1 MLIIV
6 FVFVFEIDLAGNI
19 ETIRFWFSEIK
30 RPLTESYF
38 TDQKK
43 KEWMDTLLIHSLE
56 IRCDPRASEVFVVLI
71 DQAGRYCPLI
81 FIEKT
86 NYQGFCVIH
95 TLAFLKIE

>member
-1 MLIIV
+1 
-6 FVFVFEIDLAGNI
+6 
-19 ETIRFWFSEIK
+19 
-30 RPLTESYF
+30 
-38 TDQKK
+38 
-43 KEWMDTLLIHSLE
+43 MDTVWLNSLE
-56 IRCDPRASEVFVVLI
+56 IRCDHRASEVYVVLI